1 MRIIISLY
9 ACCICLLILATQIQ
23 AEDPITFKKLVLSDK
38 YYCDGI
44 DTGDINQDGNIDIVA
59 GPFWYAGPSFQQKQA
74 FYSPVELDPEPSP
87 SDSMFSFVQ
96 DLSGDGW
103 PDIIVLGRV
112 HKHAAYWYENP
123 KSQDTP
129 WKKHFMFERVR
140 GESPAVTD
148 LNNDGIVELICHWDG
163 QWGFIQ
169 PHKTEPRRPWQFTPV
184 GENLDWPQFYHGT
197 GTGDI
202 NNDGRP
208 DIIINDGW
216 YEQPKDFIGLWT
228 FHQGKFSQDRGGAQM
243 FAYDVNND
251 GQADVLSAIH
261 AHEWGLAWY
270 QQSVKD
276 GKQTF
281 IEHKI
286 MGDRSQEK
294 QYNVA
299 FSQPHA
305 MVLADINGDGLQDI
319 ITGKRRW
326 AHGPKGDVE
335 PSAAPVVYWFELTR
349 TASGKVKYIPH
360 LIDDNSGVGVQIA
373 AKDVNADGRIDVL
386 TTSKLGTFV
395 FLNEGPK

>member
-1 MRIIISLY
+1 MRIPISLS
-9 ACCICLLILATQIQ
+9 ACCICLLLTAIQLQ
-23 AEDPITFKKLVLSDK
+23 AEESITFKKLVLADK

-44 DTGDINQDGNIDIVA
+44 DTGDINQDGSIDVVA
-59 GPFWYAGPSFQQKQA
+59 GPFWYAGPSFQQKHA
-74 FYSPVELDPEPSP
+74 FYPPVELDPAPSP
-87 SDSMFSFVQ
+87 SDSMFSFVR
-96 DLSGDGW
+96 DLSGDNW

-123 KSQDTP
+123 KGQDTP

-140 GESPAVTD
+140 GESPTLTD
-148 LNNDGIVELICHWDG
+148 LNNDGTVELICHWDG

-184 GENLDWPQFYHGT
+184 GENLDWAQFYHGT

-202 NNDGRP
+202 NNDGRS

-216 YEQPKDFIGLWT
+216 YEQPKDFAGLWT

-243 FAYDVNND
+243 IAYDVNND
-251 GQADVLSAIH
+251 GQTDVLSAIQ

-270 QQSVKD
+270 QQSAKD
-276 GKQTF
+276 GKSSFT
-281 IEHKI
+281 EHKI
-286 MGDRSQEK
+286 MGDRTQEK
-294 QYNVA
+294 QYGVA

-305 MVLADINGDGLQDI
+305 MELADINGDGLQDI

-326 AHGPKGDVE
+326 AHGPQGDVE
-335 PSAAPVVYWFELTR
+335 PNAAPVVYWFELTR
-349 TASGKVKYIPH
+349 TNSGKVKYIPH

-373 AKDVNADGRIDVL
+373 AQDVNADGRIDVL

-395 FLNEGPK
+395 FLNQVK